1 MRLKIF
7 LVNLIVVIFR
17 CVNINVDE
25 NEEWRKIND
34 KEKIE
39 NEVVFKYFLVVGL
52 FFVFL
57 LILKY
62 YGYWNVVNY

>member
-62 YGYWNVVNY
+62 YGY

>member
-1 MRLKIF
+1 MRLKNF

-17 CVNINVDE
+17 SVNINVDE

-52 FFVFL
+52 FFAFL

>member
-17 CVNINVDE
+17 CVYINVDE

-52 FFVFL
+52 FFAFL

>member
-1 MRLKIF
+1 MRLKNF

-17 CVNINVDE
+17 CVYINVDE